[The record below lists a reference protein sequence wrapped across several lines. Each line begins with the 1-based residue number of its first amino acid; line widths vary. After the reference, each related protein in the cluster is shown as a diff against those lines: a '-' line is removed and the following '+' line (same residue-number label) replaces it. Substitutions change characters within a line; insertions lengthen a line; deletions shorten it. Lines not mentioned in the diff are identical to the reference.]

1 MFKSKYLKYKSKYLG
16 LQKNLLLGGNSD
28 FKTIQQFNAKFETFL
43 RLIEHPIFENFQ
55 NANDVIV
62 FAIGALSN
70 SETGSTTLLKIYDV
84 LDKHYYHKNIMLICI
99 DHGDQTRTKT
109 DLLENDFILF
119 DSNDDLI
126 EPTIHM
132 FKKIANNK
140 YSFMLINL
148 TLPTNPEPYLVDE
161 VITKCTKINTFDEYF
176 EYILNHTNFEVDT
189 IYSKFIYNI
198 ITMVNPE
205 DIIFMNDMHFN
216 SYKYINESA
225 NFISSVPVYQHSV
238 DSQELHQIASQFDI
252 SLPTTGTYNQYL
264 SFTNLLFC
272 EMGWIVYLM
281 KTLSNN
287 YNVYIMEQVNKLFK
301 EHNLN
306 KLMILS
312 YPKLEQKIVQKHS
325 DDHSNQF

>member
-1 MFKSKYLKYKSKYLG
+1 MG

-28 FKTIQQFNAKFETFL
+28 FKTIQQFNANFETFL
-43 RLIEHPIFENFQ
+43 RLIEHPN
-55 NANDVIV
+55 
-62 FAIGALSN
+62 
-70 SETGSTTLLKIYDV
+70 
-84 LDKHYYHKNIMLICI
+84 
-99 DHGDQTRTKT
+99 
-109 DLLENDFILF
+109 
-119 DSNDDLI
+119 
-126 EPTIHM
+126 
-132 FKKIANNK
+132 
-140 YSFMLINL
+140 
-148 TLPTNPEPYLVDE
+148 
-161 VITKCTKINTFDEYF
+161 
-176 EYILNHTNFEVDT
+176 
-189 IYSKFIYNI
+189 
-198 ITMVNPE
+198 
-205 DIIFMNDMHFN
+205 
-216 SYKYINESA
+216 
-225 NFISSVPVYQHSV
+225 
-238 DSQELHQIASQFDI
+238 QIASQFDI